1 MLTLESFNFSETKHP
16 RGRSRISGKG
26 VHIFKGVG
34 VRFAGETVYTCR
46 LVLAIA
52 CTGSYIL

>member
-1 MLTLESFNFSETKHP
+1 MLTLESFNFSETTGKHP

-52 CTGSYIL
+52 CTG